1 MKEKTEGVRKI
12 WNRYKYAALVALIG
26 AGLLLWPGLGDG
38 EKSPLRREDRK
49 TARFE
54 WDVQDVQREM
64 EEILG
69 TMSGVGQVKVM
80 LTVDSDGERQLAQD
94 TNLSYSGDTAA
105 PEDYSRKSE
114 TVLVDGSDGDEA
126 VVVRTAYPTYRGA
139 LVVCQGGGSA
149 EVRLAVTEAVAALT
163 GLPADR
169 VTVAKWQ

>member
-1 MKEKTEGVRKI
+1 MTEKTEGVRKI
-12 WNRYKYAALVALIG
+12 WDRYKYAALVALIG
-26 AGLLLWPGLGDG
+26 AGLLLWPGLSGG
-38 EKSPLRREDRK
+38 EGVSRKEVRE
-49 TARFE
+49 TG
-54 WDVQDVQREM
+54 WTVQDVQQEM

-69 TMSGVGQVKVM
+69 AMSGVGQVKVM

-94 TNLSYSGDTAA
+94 TQLSYSGDTAA

-114 TVLVDGSDGDEA
+114 TVLVDGSGGDET
-126 VVVRTAYPTYRGA
+126 VVVRRTYPTYRGA

-149 EVRLAVTEAVAALT
+149 EVRLAVTEAVADLT